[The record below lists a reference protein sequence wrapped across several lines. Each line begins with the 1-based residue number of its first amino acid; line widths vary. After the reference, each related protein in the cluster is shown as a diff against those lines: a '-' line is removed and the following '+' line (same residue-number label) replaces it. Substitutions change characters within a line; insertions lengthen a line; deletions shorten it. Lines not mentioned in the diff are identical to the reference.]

1 MTAARATAS
10 ETGVILRVLGA
21 AAGGGVPQW
30 NCACPGCAAARAGVI
45 APMTQSSVAVSV
57 DGRAWALLNA
67 SPDIGVQMRASPA
80 LAPQGLRD
88 SPVRAVVV
96 TNGDVDHVA
105 GLLTLREKGAFTLH
119 ATPATLAVLADN
131 PVFGVLDPAFVT
143 RQAIALDRPFTLLPG
158 LEVTAYAVPGKV
170 PLYLEGETVDTSL
183 TGEQTVGLR
192 LTGGGRIVHYLPGCA
207 GLPPDLIVRLGEA
220 DVVLFDG
227 TVWADDDMIRSGT
240 GPKSGGRMGHMA
252 MSGAEGSLAR
262 LSDLRARRIYTH
274 INNTNPVL
282 LPGPE
287 REAVIAAGWE
297 IAFDG
302 MEVA

>member
-1 MTAARATAS
+1 
-10 ETGVILRVLGA
+10 
-21 AAGGGVPQW
+21 
-30 NCACPGCAAARAGVI
+30 
-45 APMTQSSVAVSV
+45 MTQSSVVVSV

-88 SPVRAVVV
+88 SPIHAVVV
-96 TNGDVDHVA
+96 TNGDVDHIA
-105 GLLTLREKGAFTLH
+105 GLLTLREKGAFTLY

-143 RQAIALDRPFTLLPG
+143 RQAIALDHPFTLLPG

-170 PLYLEGETVDTSL
+170 PLYLEGATVDTRL

-192 LTGGGRIVHYLPGCA
+192 LAGGGRIVHYLPGCA
-207 GLPPDLIVRLGEA
+207 DLPSALGDRLAEA
-220 DVVLFDG
+220 DVILFDG

-240 GPKSGGRMGHMA
+240 GPKTGERMGHMA
-252 MSGAEGSLAR
+252 MSGAGGSLQR
-262 LSDLRARRIYTH
+262 LSHLKARRIYTH

-287 REAVIAAGWE
+287 REAVLAAGWE

-302 MEVA
+302 MEIA

>member
-1 MTAARATAS
+1 MTAAPATAS

-45 APMTQSSVAVSV
+45 PPMTQSSVAVSV

-67 SPDIGVQMRASPA
+67 SPDIGVQVRASPA

-88 SPVRAVVV
+88 SPIRAVVV
-96 TNGDVDHVA
+96 TNGDVDHIA
-105 GLLTLREKGAFTLH
+105 GLLTLRERGAFTLC
-119 ATPATLAVLADN
+119 ATPATLSALADN
-131 PVFGVLDPAFVT
+131 PVFGVLDPAFVS
-143 RQAIALDRPFTLLPG
+143 RQAISLDHPFTLLRG
-158 LEVTAYAVPGKV
+158 LEVTAYAAPGKV
-170 PLYLEGETVDTSL
+170 PLYLEGETVETRL

-192 LTGGGRIVHYLPGCA
+192 LAGGGRIVHYLPGCA
-207 GLPPDLIVRLGEA
+207 DLLPDLIDRLEEA
-220 DVVLFDG
+220 DVILFDG

-240 GPKSGGRMGHMA
+240 GPRTGARMGHMA
-252 MSGAEGSLAR
+252 MSGAGGSLAR
-262 LSDLRARRIYTH
+262 LSHLRARRIYTH
-274 INNTNPVL
+274 VNNTNPVL

-287 REAVIAAGWE
+287 REAVLAAGWE

-302 MEVA
+302 MEIA